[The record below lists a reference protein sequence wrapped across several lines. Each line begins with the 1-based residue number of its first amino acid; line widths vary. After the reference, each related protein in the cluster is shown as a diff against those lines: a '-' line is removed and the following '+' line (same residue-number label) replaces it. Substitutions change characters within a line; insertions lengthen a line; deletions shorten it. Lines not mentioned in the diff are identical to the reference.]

1 MLVLTTA
8 ALRTQQT
15 AAGVLSAFLGVPV
28 RVRSQGMPKDLE
40 GWNKL
45 VDEIGKRRSF
55 CRLLSG
61 TPNRH
66 AASQPGPDMFS
77 LHTRYEGTEHVFPIA
92 EAQNLMEEQLW
103 PKWEERGYKIDRT
116 CHPDNGWDK
125 DLNFWT
131 LNVRKGLSTM
141 AEVAEELHWIAQHET
156 IQLWS

>member
-66 AASQPGPDMFS
+66 AASQPGPDRCPRERGE
-77 LHTRYEGTEHVFPIA
+77 TREIEVYA
-92 EAQNLMEEQLW
+92 EAGVPREAGQRRV
-103 PKWEERGYKIDRT
+103 ERGARRERSASPYGAGASRQR
-116 CHPDNGWDK
+116 
-125 DLNFWT
+125 
-131 LNVRKGLSTM
+131 V
-141 AEVAEELHWIAQHET
+141 
-156 IQLWS
+156 